1 MFTAMPVAKSV
12 VMPTTTFYVAMP
24 TATLKATLTAM
35 FMAMPTTTLHDYAH
49 KQLLWWLVWQKGDII
64 HCKNIFSLFLLRSSL
79 PNIFVWK
86 I

>member
-1 MFTAMPVAKSV
+1 
-12 VMPTTTFYVAMP
+12 
-24 TATLKATLTAM
+24 M